1 VPPYLDICLTA
12 NDQRFYN
19 LTTCTLA
26 QYNPELTTLAAG
38 LSTSGRS
45 SLYYVPEQMEEQF
58 RQDARKK
65 MALQKGP
72 MSHMMDH
79 KKMVWIKFLVLTLD
93 TASQGPQVGYDVC
106 RRRTISQES
115 HFLQRPYY
123 PPITGLG
130 PAPDDRNPR
139 PEQE

>member
-1 VPPYLDICLTA
+1 
-12 NDQRFYN
+12 
-19 LTTCTLA
+19 
-26 QYNPELTTLAAG
+26 
-38 LSTSGRS
+38 
-45 SLYYVPEQMEEQF
+45 MEEQF
-58 RQDARKK
+58 WQDARKK

-115 HFLQRPYY
+115 HFCQRPYY
-123 PPITGLG
+123 PPITALG